1 MLCCQ
6 SKNALALKLQ
16 HIPTDIL
23 LVLHDNK
30 YLNEVSIDEE
40 HGDRCFYSH
49 LFSLLKCSLTH
60 CFKMNYMYFAL
71 RRELN

>member
-40 HGDRCFYSH
+40 LGDRCFYSH
-49 LFSLLKCSLTH
+49 
-60 CFKMNYMYFAL
+60 
-71 RRELN
+71 